1 MSNVEKN
8 SVSCHSIAYMLL
20 LQRNNG
26 TWQGWVGLERTILS
40 PCSFITL
47 KSNPIHQKDI
57 RSFHSRV
64 ISTSLNHQFIHLST
78 TVVLLKGMFGCSLT
92 NIELKINWFMIWHIY
107 IKVNWT
113 IILRLCSISQ
123 WVRQNQISRWY
134 QTHTKCTFDI
144 IVSMSKTR

>member
-57 RSFHSRV
+57 RSFHRRV
-64 ISTSLNHQFIHLST
+64 ISTSLNHQFLHLST
-78 TVVLLKGMFGCSLT
+78 AVGLNVCLVIPWQFKSWFRKIDFYKYWDKGKLMYVFTRSCKSKLDNKLSVCLVL
-92 NIELKINWFMIWHIY
+92 
-107 IKVNWT
+107 
-113 IILRLCSISQ
+113 
-123 WVRQNQISRWY
+123 
-134 QTHTKCTFDI
+134 
-144 IVSMSKTR
+144 